1 VDERG
6 ERESM
11 DKLGEIGPGM
21 EFYPVDPLSKEM
33 MDRLRVFNT
42 SMSNMVYLPYEDV
55 DHSPY
60 QRRSNSREKHQV
72 RTVINC
78 HNQTFIRVRSNTT

>member
-1 VDERG
+1 
-6 ERESM
+6 M

-21 EFYPVDPLSKEM
+21 EFYPVDPLSKGM

-60 QRRSNSREKHQV
+60 QRRSNSREKYQV
-72 RTVINC
+72 GTTIKRYK
-78 HNQTFIRVRSNTT
+78 QTFMRVRSNTT

>member
-1 VDERG
+1 MEDRE
-6 ERESM
+6 EREASM

-33 MDRLRVFNT
+33 MDRLRVFNV

-55 DHSPY
+55 DDSPY
-60 QRRSNSREKHQV
+60 QRRSNSREKKYQV
-72 RTVINC
+72 GTTMNC
-78 HNQTFIRVRSNTT
+78 HNPTFI